1 MKCMRFRQK
10 SFHICLT
17 EAEYA
22 KLEKKAKETGM
33 KKAQLLRA
41 FITDNEIRAK
51 PAEDY
56 LKLVREINAIGNNI
70 NQIAHIANTQKYVD
84 KEQIKYIV
92 EYLDDIMDKVREIG

>member
-1 MKCMRFRQK
+1 MRMRGRRIELRL
-10 SFHICLT
+10 SDS
-17 EAEYA
+17 EYA
-22 KLEKKAKETGM
+22 EIKKQAEQAGM
-33 KKAQLLRA
+33 KRTQLIRQL
-41 FITDNEIRAK
+41 IMGHEIRAK

-92 EYLDDIMDKVREIG
+92 EYLDDIMDKVREIE

>member
-1 MKCMRFRQK
+1 MRFRQK

-17 EAEYA
+17 DDEYA
-22 KLEKKAKETGM
+22 KLEKKAKETGL
-33 KKAQLLRA
+33 KKAQLLRG

-51 PAEDY
+51 PTEDY

-92 EYLDDIMDKVREIG
+92 EYLDDIMDKVREIE